1 MIIKYQRARKALNA
15 IVTYH
20 FHLKTWDEK
29 WTILCGYLQYYVNYC
44 VPRSIVEFPLK
55 SRTVKPRCYFCS
67 YFYMFKLIVAT
78 SHFNFFVVAIL
89 IYIDYCNGSE
99 RLTLHCIWM
108 EVEGFSSIQKSA
120 LKVKVI
126 NLGMQGRQ
134 GPRTSQTVLSC
145 TPRGNYWFII
155 GSSWFWDGLTLIK
168 CLFYFIYSAN
178 W

>member
-1 MIIKYQRARKALNA
+1 
-15 IVTYH
+15 
-20 FHLKTWDEK
+20 
-29 WTILCGYLQYYVNYC
+29 
-44 VPRSIVEFPLK
+44 
-55 SRTVKPRCYFCS
+55 
-67 YFYMFKLIVAT
+67 MFKLIVAT

-145 TPRGNYWFII
+145 TPRGNY
-155 GSSWFWDGLTLIK
+155 
-168 CLFYFIYSAN
+168 
-178 W
+178 